1 MNYNVYRWA
10 NMAGSSVVTLRIDP
24 KLKQQL
30 DRLSKAT
37 SRSRSFVA
45 AEAIREYVA
54 LNQWQVGEIN
64 KAIAEADRGEFASP
78 REVQRVMKKWTR
90 RAR

>member
-1 MNYNVYRWA
+1 
-10 NMAGSSVVTLRIDP
+10 MAGSSVLTLRLDP
-24 KLKQQL
+24 KLKNEL

-54 LNQWQVGEIN
+54 LNNWQIEETH
-64 KAIAEADRGEFASP
+64 KALAEADRGEFSTQTD
-78 REVQRVMKKWTR
+78 VQRTLKKWTR

>member
-1 MNYNVYRWA
+1 
-10 NMAGSSVVTLRIDP
+10 MAGSSVLTLRLDP
-24 KLKQQL
+24 KLKNQL

-54 LNQWQVGEIN
+54 LNNWQIEETRQ
-64 KAIAEADRGEFASP
+64 ALSEADRGEFASEKQL
-78 REVQRVMKKWTR
+78 RQTLKKWKR
-90 RAR
+90 SAR

>member
-1 MNYNVYRWA
+1 
-10 NMAGSSVVTLRIDP
+10 MAGTSVLTLRLDP
-24 KLKQQL
+24 KLKKQL
-30 DRLSKAT
+30 DLLSRAT

-54 LNQWQVGEIN
+54 LNNWQIEETV
-64 KAIAEADRGEFASP
+64 KALAEADRGDFATDSQM
-78 REVQRVMKKWTR
+78 RQTLKKWTR

>member
-1 MNYNVYRWA
+1 
-10 NMAGSSVVTLRIDP
+10 MAGSSVLTLRLDP

-30 DRLSKAT
+30 DRLSRAT

-45 AEAIREYVA
+45 AEAIREYVELNNWQIEETKKA
-54 LNQWQVGEIN
+54 L
-64 KAIAEADRGEFASP
+64 AEADQGDFASDA
-78 REVQRVMKKWTR
+78 EMQRTIQKWTR

>member
-1 MNYNVYRWA
+1 L
-10 NMAGSSVVTLRIDP
+10 AGSSVLTLRLDP
-24 KLKQQL
+24 KLKDQL

-54 LNQWQVGEIN
+54 LNNWQIEETR
-64 KAIAEADRGEFASP
+64 KALAEAERGEFA
-78 REVQRVMKKWTR
+78 RDKDVQRTLKKWTR
-90 RAR
+90 GAR

>member
-1 MNYNVYRWA
+1 
-10 NMAGSSVVTLRIDP
+10 MAGSSVLTLRLDP

-30 DRLSKAT
+30 DRLSRAT

-45 AEAIREYVA
+45 AEAIREYVELNNWQIEETKKA
-54 LNQWQVGEIN
+54 LV
-64 KAIAEADRGEFASP
+64 EADRGDFAS
-78 REVQRVMKKWTR
+78 EADVQRTVKKWTR

>member
-1 MNYNVYRWA
+1 
-10 NMAGSSVVTLRIDP
+10 MAGSSVLTLRLDP
-24 KLKQQL
+24 KLKKQL
-30 DRLSKAT
+30 DQLSRAT

-54 LNQWQVGEIN
+54 LNTWQIEETK
-64 KAIAEADRGEFASP
+64 KAVSEADRGDFAA
-78 REVQRVMKKWTR
+78 ENDVQGTLRKWTR

>member
-1 MNYNVYRWA
+1 
-10 NMAGSSVVTLRIDP
+10 MAGSSVLTLRLDP

-30 DRLSKAT
+30 DRLSRAT

-45 AEAIREYVA
+45 AEAIREYVELNTWQIEETKKA
-54 LNQWQVGEIN
+54 LDE
-64 KAIAEADRGEFASP
+64 AECGDFASDGD
-78 REVQRVMKKWTR
+78 VQRTLKKWKH

>member
-1 MNYNVYRWA
+1 
-10 NMAGSSVVTLRIDP
+10 MAGSSVLTLRLDP
-24 KLKQQL
+24 KLKHQL

-37 SRSRSFVA
+37 NRSRSFVA

-54 LNQWQVGEIN
+54 LNQWQIHEIQ
-64 KAIAEADRGEFASP
+64 KALEEADRGEFASDKQLL
-78 REVQRVMKKWTR
+78 RTVKKWTG

>member
-1 MNYNVYRWA
+1 
-10 NMAGSSVVTLRIDP
+10 MAESSVLTLRLDS
-24 KLKQQL
+24 KLKAQL

-37 SRSRSFVA
+37 QRSRSFVA

-54 LNQWQVGEIN
+54 LNQWQIGEIK
-64 KAIAEADRGEFASP
+64 KAIEETDRGEFASP
-78 REVQRVMKKWTR
+78 EKVRRTMKKWTR

>member
-1 MNYNVYRWA
+1 
-10 NMAGSSVVTLRIDP
+10 MAVSSVLTLRLDS
-24 KLKQQL
+24 KLKGQL

-37 SRSRSFVA
+37 NRSRSFVA

-54 LNQWQVGEIN
+54 LNNWQIEETI
-64 KAIAEADRGEFASP
+64 KAIAEADRGDFATDK
-78 REVQRVMKKWTR
+78 EVERALTKWTR